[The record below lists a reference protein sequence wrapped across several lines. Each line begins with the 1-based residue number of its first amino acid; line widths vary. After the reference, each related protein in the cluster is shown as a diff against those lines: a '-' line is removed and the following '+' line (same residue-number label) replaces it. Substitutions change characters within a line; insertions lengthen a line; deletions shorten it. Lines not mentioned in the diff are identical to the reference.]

1 MTTVPLRSD
10 SFVSRKIGEDTI
22 IVPVRAGVA
31 NLEAVFTMNAVGSA
45 IWNRIDGKATVGELA
60 RALADEFEISPEA
73 AAPDVEEFVRL
84 LSDKGLVVSTP

>member
-10 SFVSRKIGEDTI
+10 SYVSRKIGEDTI

-73 AAPDVEEFVRL
+73 AAPDVAEFVKL
-84 LSDKGLVVSTP
+84 LAHKGLVVDAP